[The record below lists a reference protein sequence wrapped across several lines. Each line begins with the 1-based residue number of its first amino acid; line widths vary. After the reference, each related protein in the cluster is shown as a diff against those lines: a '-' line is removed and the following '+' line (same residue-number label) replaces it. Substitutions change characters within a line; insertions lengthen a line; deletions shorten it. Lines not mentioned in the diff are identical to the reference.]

1 VSVTYTPEAL
11 ADLDNLLDYL
21 ADKNPHAQMRVRARL
36 KSCLELLER
45 YPQIGQ
51 TTSRISVRRMVVSPY
66 PYLIF
71 YKMMENEVVILAFR
85 HAARK
90 TQL

>member
-1 VSVTYTPEAL
+1 MSLKYTPEAF

-21 ADKNPHAQMRVRARL
+21 AERNPHAQMRVRERL

-71 YKMMENEVVILAFR
+71 YKMMEKEVVILAFR